1 MVKKMDIY
9 RPDRDVQ
16 SFFII
21 YKCIII
27 VIVYKYTVVLN
38 AVETWSERYKCVHMG
53 ELNIRLDI
61 HTDNSHVLSFL
72 LFRQIQIKG
81 T

>member
-38 AVETWSERYKCVHMG
+38 AVET
-53 ELNIRLDI
+53 
-61 HTDNSHVLSFL
+61 
-72 LFRQIQIKG
+72 
-81 T
+81 

>member
-1 MVKKMDIY
+1 MVGVDEKKTAKAFILKHQGKRIHKKYLNASKISVNGQENGHLQTCGDS
-9 RPDRDVQ
+9 DRDVQ

-38 AVETWSERYKCVHMG
+38 AVET
-53 ELNIRLDI
+53 
-61 HTDNSHVLSFL
+61 
-72 LFRQIQIKG
+72 
-81 T
+81 